1 MSSHTTKYL
10 LIGGGVASVSA
21 AQTLREHDPDG
32 SILIVCGE
40 NHPPYDRPP
49 VSKAGLAKDTFADDD
64 AYSKFDH
71 FYPEN
76 KIDLLVGVRATR
88 LDPAGRK
95 VELESGDLVTYE
107 KALLATGSKAHEGE
121 LPGGELPGVYFLRS
135 LDDARHLREVFPK
148 HPDVVVVGAGY
159 LGIEVAAA
167 CVGRGLKTTVVS
179 AGAHPWH
186 LFASE
191 TLGSFIKSRF
201 EREGVQFVLGHPV
214 IGVAGTAHAEAV
226 VTDAGTTS
234 AQCVVICT
242 GADLNT
248 ALARDAGL
256 TTADDG
262 GVVVDATLR
271 TSDPHVWAAGD
282 VAHFDDVALGKQWH
296 AEHHLHA
303 RWQGRAAGANM
314 AGADTPYDQIPY
326 FFSDFLDLHMILRGD
341 PEVLGES
348 MFYGS
353 VKDGEFVEL
362 YFEGDGTIR
371 KGIAIS
377 HDEPKLDPISE
388 TLEKMV
394 RERMNVREVRATD
407 FGL

>member
-21 AQTLREHDPDG
+21 AQTIRDHDKEG
-32 SILIVCGE
+32 SILLVCGE

-49 VSKAGLAKDTFADDD
+49 VSKSALAKDTFADDD
-64 AYSKFDH
+64 AYSKFDN
-71 FYPEN
+71 FYPDN
-76 KIDLLVGVRATR
+76 HIDLLVGVRATR
-88 LDPAGRK
+88 LDPAARTAT
-95 VELESGDLVTYE
+95 LENGDTVTYE
-107 KALLATGSKAHEGE
+107 KALLATGAKPHGSD
-121 LPGGELPGVYFLRS
+121 LPGAELPGVFYLRT
-135 LDDARHLREVFPK
+135 LDDARNLREVFPR

-167 CVGRGLKTTVVS
+167 CIGRGLKTTIVS
-179 AGAHPWH
+179 AGGHPWH

-191 TLGSFIKSRF
+191 TTGSFIKTRF
-201 EREGVQFVLGHPV
+201 EREGARFVLGHHV
-214 IGVAGTAHAEAV
+214 IGVAGTSRAEAV

-242 GADLNT
+242 GAELNT
-248 ALARDAGL
+248 ELASAAGL
-256 TTADDG
+256 KVATDG
-262 GVVVDATLR
+262 GIVVDSKLQ

-282 VAHFDDVALGKQWH
+282 VAHFDDVVLGKQWH

-314 AGADTPYDQIPY
+314 AGADTPYDQVPY

-341 PEVLGES
+341 SELVGES
-348 MFYGS
+348 TFYGS

-388 TLEKMV
+388 TLERLI
-394 RERMNVREVRATD
+394 RERKDVREVRAKE
-407 FGL
+407 FGF